1 MPIKALFNV
10 FCACHIESK
19 TDVPD
24 LGNEQNGLKTLFP
37 TSGTAEN
44 DKYHRSRCRERPK
57 MKKTAVP
64 NVGNTQKHQKWLFP
78 TLGSHKNEKNSRS
91 QSWEHVFCVLY
102 RAS

>member
-1 MPIKALFNV
+1 MCPAHAISN
-10 FCACHIESK
+10 
-19 TDVPD
+19 
-24 LGNEQNGLKTLFP
+24 LKQTFP

-44 DKYHRSRCRERPK
+44 DKNHRSRGRERPK

-78 TLGSHKNEKNSRS
+78 TLGSHKNEKISRS

>member
-1 MPIKALFNV
+1 MPIKVLFTV
-10 FCACHIESK
+10 SCAHPIESK

-37 TSGTAEN
+37 TSGTVEN
-44 DKYHRSRCRERPK
+44 DKNHRSQCREQSK

-78 TLGSHKNEKNSRS
+78 TLGSPKNEKNSRS
-91 QSWEHVFCVLY
+91 QSWEHVFCILY

>member
-1 MPIKALFNV
+1 MPIKVLFNV
-10 FCACHIESK
+10 SCARHIEAK
-19 TDVPD
+19 KDVPD
-24 LGNEQNGLKTLFP
+24 LGNKQNDLKTLFP

-44 DKYHRSRCRERPK
+44 DKNHRSRGRERPK
-57 MKKTAVP
+57 IKKTAVP

-78 TLGSHKNEKNSRS
+78 TLGSPKNEKNSRS

>member
-1 MPIKALFNV
+1 MPIKVPFNV
-10 FCACHIESK
+10 SCARHIESK

-24 LGNEQNGLKTLFP
+24 LGNEQNDLKTLFP
-37 TSGTAEN
+37 TSGTPEN
-44 DKYHRSRCRERPK
+44 DKNHRSRCRERPK

-78 TLGSHKNEKNSRS
+78 TLGSPKNEKNSRS

>member
-24 LGNEQNGLKTLFP
+24 LGNEQNDLKTLFP

-44 DKYHRSRCRERPK
+44 DKNHRSRGREHAKISK
-57 MKKTAVP
+57 MIVP
-64 NVGNTQKHQKWLFP
+64 NIGKPPK
-78 TLGSHKNEKNSRS
+78 
-91 QSWEHVFCVLY
+91 
-102 RAS
+102 